1 MRGWREARSASR
13 AALLFVALAAVG
25 CGGEDPAEESSE
37 ESSEARPTSPSR
49 VRGGR
54 LGASAAAHAAE
65 GHAEASEPAAASP
78 RPRTSVLAA
87 RLEEE
92 DEAERSAAR
101 APEPEAE
108 AEAPAPEEPEA
119 RDLTAELRESFRL
132 PHDCFTYARVESFGT
147 SLTVSVR
154 VTVMPSGRVTRA
166 AVTASAL
173 TPDEIACVERSAMD
187 VPFRAPVDGAP
198 RTVSATIEFEVAT
211 TPAEAPDPAH

>member
-1 MRGWREARSASR
+1 MTRGWREAKR
-13 AALLFVALAAVG
+13 AAFAALSFVALAAIG
-25 CGGEDPAEESSE
+25 CGGEDAPD

-65 GHAEASEPAAASP
+65 GRAEAGEPAAASP

-92 DEAERSAAR
+92 DEAARSAAR
-101 APEPEAE
+101 APEHE
-108 AEAPAPEEPEA
+108 AEAPEVEEPEA

-132 PHDCFTYARVESFGT
+132 PHDCFTYARVESFGS

-166 AVTASAL
+166 EVTASAL

-187 VPFRAPVDGAP
+187 VPFRSPVEGAP

-211 TPAEAPDPAH
+211 TPAEVDERAEAPR